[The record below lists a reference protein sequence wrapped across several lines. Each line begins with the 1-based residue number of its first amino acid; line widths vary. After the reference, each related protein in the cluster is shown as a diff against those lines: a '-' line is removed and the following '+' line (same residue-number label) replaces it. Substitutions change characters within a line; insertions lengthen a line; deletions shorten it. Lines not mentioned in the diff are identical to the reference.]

1 MPDTVTKPAP
11 SPPLDDETAAA
22 LTLYNTYLAADRGQ
36 QAHERALRKAEK
48 AKDDAAATVRE
59 FNRRKAPTAETAE
72 AEAKY
77 RETVEALRRLRDGDA
92 PANAKPEQAAQDT
105 DDEPPESND
114 APDSEEPPDSNAQD
128 TENTA
133 EQAAQASDD
142 DEANDETV
150 DRADP
155 DDGDEAA

>member
-22 LTLYNTYLAADRGQ
+22 LTLYNTYLVADRER

-48 AKDDAAATVRE
+48 AKDDAAATVRKL
-59 FNRRKAPTAETAE
+59 NDRKAPTAETAE

-77 RETVEALRRLRDGDA
+77 RETVETLRRLRYGDA
-92 PANAKPEQAAQDT
+92 PADAKPEQAAQDT
-105 DDEPPESND
+105 DDEPP
-114 APDSEEPPDSNAQD
+114 DSEEPPDSNAQD
-128 TENTA
+128 TDENAA

-142 DEANDETV
+142 DSDEANDETT

-155 DDGDEAA
+155 DDSDEAA